1 MKLLLATTKAD
12 KLSSSQQL
20 IFLDYLRQTLA
31 NGFSLNAALQL
42 MPQIW
47 PARKEL
53 LANVNQRIE
62 MGEKFSQILLSLGFS
77 KTTAAQIDMALMQ
90 GSLVDCLDQLAQLNR
105 LKIKQLKKIKAEL
118 AYPVVL
124 VSMMLILLFFMH
136 TFLKSEMMVSDS
148 GSDLLFGFLALLI
161 VIGIIII
168 SRIFYLLNRQDYS
181 ALKGLRSVPIIGQ
194 SIQLYVH
201 YLVVYDLA
209 LLLQNG
215 FSLQQM
221 CALLQSQPLGSLQQ
235 VLGDKIYQQL
245 KVGKNLSEII
255 KGEVFL
261 PDSILLLVTTGSTK
275 EEIGKRCVVLGKTL
289 FYELNLKISKMVVN
303 IQPICFVLIGMCIL
317 GMYLKILLPMYAT
330 MQNM

>member
-1 MKLLLATTKAD
+1 MKLLLTTTRTD

-53 LANVNQRIE
+53 LVNINQRIKT
-62 MGEKFSQILLSLGFS
+62 GEKFSQILLGLGFS

-161 VIGIIII
+161 VIGIVTI

-181 ALKGLRSVPIIGQ
+181 ALKKLRSVPIVGQ

-255 KGEVFL
+255 KSEIFL
-261 PDSILLLVTTGSTK
+261 PESLLLLITTGSTK

-303 IQPICFVLIGMCIL
+303 IQPICFVFIGMCIL
-317 GMYLKILLPMYAT
+317 GMYLKILLPMYTT

>member
-1 MKLLLATTKAD
+1 MKLLLTTTRTD

-47 PARKEL
+47 PARKEV
-53 LANVNQRIE
+53 LANINQRIKT
-62 MGEKFSQILLSLGFS
+62 GEKFSQILLGLGFS

-161 VIGIIII
+161 VIGIVTI

-181 ALKGLRSVPIIGQ
+181 ALKKLRSVPIVGQ

-255 KGEVFL
+255 KSEIFL
-261 PDSILLLVTTGSTK
+261 PESLLLLITTGSTK

-303 IQPICFVLIGMCIL
+303 IQPICFVFIGMCIL
-317 GMYLKILLPMYAT
+317 GMYLKILLPMYTT

>member
-1 MKLLLATTKAD
+1 MKLLLTTTSTD
-12 KLSSSQQL
+12 KLSTNQQL

-31 NGFSLNAALQL
+31 NGFSLNAALEL

-47 PARKEL
+47 PARKDL
-53 LANVNQRIE
+53 LANISQKIE
-62 MGEKFSQILLSLGFS
+62 SGEKFSQILLDLGFS

-90 GSLVDCLDQLAQLNR
+90 GSLVDCLNQVAQLSQ
-105 LKIKQLKKIKAEL
+105 LKIKQLKKIKSEL
-118 AYPVVL
+118 AYPAVL
-124 VSMMLILLFFMH
+124 VSMMLLLLFFMH
-136 TFLKSEMMVSDS
+136 TFLKSEMMISDG
-148 GSDLLFGFLALLI
+148 GSDILFGFLTILVI
-161 VIGIIII
+161 VGIIAI
-168 SRIFYLLNRQDYS
+168 SRIFSLLNRQDYS
-181 ALKGLRSVPIIGQ
+181 ALKKLRSVPIIGQ

-221 CALLQSQPLGSLQQ
+221 CALLQSQPLGSFQQ

-255 KGEVFL
+255 ESEVFL
-261 PDSILLLVTTGSTK
+261 PKSLMLLVTTGSTK

-289 FYELNLKISKMVVN
+289 FYELNLKINKMVVN
-303 IQPICFVLIGMCIL
+303 IQPICFVFIGMCIL

>member
-1 MKLLLATTKAD
+1 MKLLLTTTRTD
-12 KLSSSQQL
+12 KLSTSQQL

-31 NGFSLNAALQL
+31 NGFSLNAALEL

-47 PARKEL
+47 PARKDL
-53 LANVNQRIE
+53 LANINQKIE
-62 MGEKFSQILLSLGFS
+62 SGEKFSQILLDLGFS

-90 GSLVDCLDQLAQLNR
+90 GSLIDCLDQLAQLTR
-105 LKIKQLKKIKAEL
+105 LKIKQLKKIKSEL
-118 AYPVVL
+118 AYPAVL
-124 VSMMLILLFFMH
+124 VSMMLLLLFFMH
-136 TFLKSEMMVSDS
+136 TFLKSEMMISDS
-148 GSDLLFGFLALLI
+148 GSDILFGFLAIL
-161 VIGIIII
+161 VIAGIIAI
-168 SRIFYLLNRQDYS
+168 SRIFYLVNRQDYS
-181 ALKGLRSVPIIGQ
+181 ALKKLRSVPIIGQ

-201 YLVVYDLA
+201 YLIVYDLA

-215 FSLQQM
+215 FSLQQI

-245 KVGKNLSEII
+245 KVGKNLAEII
-255 KGEVFL
+255 EGEVFL
-261 PDSILLLVTTGSTK
+261 PKSLMLLVTTGSTK
-275 EEIGKRCVVLGKTL
+275 EEIGKRCVILGKTL

-303 IQPICFVLIGMCIL
+303 IQPICFVFIGMCIL